1 MPVDLT
7 TLARVIVDL
16 AATPGAGVVE
26 VEGEAF
32 DGSKR
37 AGRFKVALLPPDW
50 AHAQARLRDHGVH
63 PPVDVTSL
71 ALTGAV
77 LWADVAA
84 QGGRPDRAAV
94 LDLVRRLRRGAGLK
108 DFPFRVAC
116 TSVEVHESRVTYR
129 IASQGLLFP
138 GVS

>member
-7 TLARVIVDL
+7 TLARTIVDL

-50 AHAQARLRDHGVH
+50 THVQARLRDRGVH
-63 PPVDVTSL
+63 PPVEVTGL
-71 ALTGAV
+71 AMPGAV
-77 LWADVAA
+77 LWAGAA
-84 QGGRPDRAAV
+84 ARAGRPDRAAV
-94 LDLVRRLRRGAGLK
+94 LDVVRKLRQGAGLK

-116 TSVEVHESRVTYR
+116 TSV
-129 IASQGLLFP
+129 
-138 GVS
+138 